1 MNNILIKLQAEGLI
15 GAIDNRDLHES
26 QTNDIIYQLKHFIN
40 GQIMN
45 NQFIINK
52 ETSAKYIP
60 IIEKELVKLKTM
72 RDDEETL
79 MNALWSSLK
88 LQAEKIT
95 TPDVH
100 TVDLS
105 EYYIERK
112 KPWYELLFGSI
123 KNDKL
128 FDFDSFKKD
137 YDIAAYEILDKSESP
152 RMIRDCYAIAE
163 YIGSDN
169 SNYCGLVNDRP
180 WEYSYQQ
187 PKAYVSII
195 PPIHNGGKGSYL
207 MYVLNDDMTEHEL
220 MVTNYNNSEKECD
233 SHTLSGYDD
242 TTKTLN
248 DILHILQPNDNVE
261 AIIVDQHTLDV
272 LESFEEEQ

>member
-1 MNNILIKLQAEGLI
+1 
-15 GAIDNRDLHES
+15 
-26 QTNDIIYQLKHFIN
+26 
-40 GQIMN
+40 MN
-45 NQFIINK
+45 NQFILNK
-52 ETSAKYIP
+52 ATAAKYTP
-60 IIEKELVKLKTM
+60 IIEKELVKLKIM

-88 LQAEKIT
+88 LQAVKIT

-128 FDFDSFKKD
+128 FDFDSFKKE
-137 YDIAAYEILDKSESP
+137 YDIAAYEILDKSESTW
-152 RMIRDCYAIAE
+152 MVNENHSIAE
-163 YIGSDN
+163 CIGSN
-169 SNYCGLVNDRP
+169 ISNYCGLVNERL
-180 WEYSYQQ
+180 WNFTWQQ
-187 PKAYVSII
+187 SKAYVSII
-195 PPIHNGGKGSYL
+195 PPINNGQEGSYL
-207 MYVLNDDMTEHEL
+207 MYVLNDDMKEHEL
-220 MVTNYNNSEKECD
+220 MVENYINDEREYD
-233 SHTLSGYDD
+233 SHTLSGYDE

-248 DILHILQPNDNVE
+248 NILHILQPNDNVE
-261 AIIVDQHTLDV
+261 AIIVDQYTLDV